1 MTILDRYLYA
11 VRTNLPNDRRDDIAA
26 EIGDELQSQ
35 IDERESELGRPLTE
49 DEQAAI
55 VKAYGHPAV
64 VAARY
69 AKVQYLIGPELLPLY
84 WSVLRIVLT
93 VVVAVELLAGAA
105 ASILL
110 HDGQHF
116 FAALGD
122 AVSSL
127 VWIFSIVTIAFAF
140 GERAQADGARP
151 LRFSPRWDP
160 RRLPVPGAQLPVPRF
175 SALAEFIAN
184 FLVLLV
190 LLDAPNAHHRIPLDS
205 LFASVLAALHAVPT
219 AAWYPALVGVCVGT
233 ALLALSSIVLFV
245 RPQLSGLHE
254 FVRALSSA
262 SSVAGIAVTLASG
275 PLIESRAAG
284 INTAALYTLGAAVII
299 LGAQFIV
306 SVSRLTGWGSR
317 LRISAI
323 R

>member
-35 IDERESELGRPLTE
+35 IDERETELGRPLTE

-84 WSVLRIVLT
+84 WSVLRIVASI
-93 VVVAVELLAGAA
+93 VVAVELAVGAV
-105 ASILL
+105 ASILS
-110 HDGQHF
+110 HDGLRF
-116 FAALGD
+116 FDALGN
-122 AVSSL
+122 AVTSL
-127 VWIFSIVTIAFAF
+127 VCIFTIVTIAFAF
-140 GERAQADGARP
+140 GERAQAEGARP
-151 LRFSPRWDP
+151 LRFSPHWDP
-160 RRLPVPGAQLPVPRF
+160 RRLPVPGAQVPVPRF

-190 LLDAPNAHHRIPLDS
+190 LLDAPNPQHRIPLDAV
-205 LFASVLAALHAVPT
+205 FASVLAALHATPT
-219 AAWYPALVGVCVGT
+219 AAWYPAFVGVAAGT
-233 ALLALSSIVLFV
+233 ALLALSSLVVFV

-262 SSVAGIAVTLASG
+262 SSIAGIAIALTSG
-275 PLIESRAAG
+275 PLIQSPYAG
-284 INTAALYTLGAAVII
+284 LNTAALYTLGSAAVI

-306 SVSRLTGWGSR
+306 SVWRLTSR
-317 LRISAI
+317 GARFRISAM